1 MESEFSFE
9 TTNQAKRQT
18 NQPNKEIK
26 KKKHV
31 YSSFTK
37 NARNLIF
44 LKLLGTFPVTSL
56 SSQLTL

>member
-18 NQPNKEIK
+18 NQPNKK
-26 KKKHV
+26 TKKKHV

-44 LKLLGTFPVTSL
+44 LKLMGTFPVTSL

>member
-26 KKKHV
+26 KK
-31 YSSFTK
+31 TC
-37 NARNLIF
+37 L
-44 LKLLGTFPVTSL
+44 
-56 SSQLTL
+56 Q

>member
-26 KKKHV
+26 KK
-31 YSSFTK
+31 
-37 NARNLIF
+37 
-44 LKLLGTFPVTSL
+44 
-56 SSQLTL
+56 

>member
-18 NQPNKEIK
+18 NQPNQEI

-44 LKLLGTFPVTSL
+44 LKLMGTFPVTSL
-56 SSQLTL
+56 TSQLTL